1 MELQDK
7 PLDPKESLQ
16 LIQRFISGA
25 RYDVRKSAF
34 GFIFWGILIAAAA
47 LLNYLLVAFT
57 SFASPWLPWPV
68 LMIGGFVFT
77 MICYRRAAKRRGTI
91 SNYGYFFKWLFLCG
105 GLIYFL
111 MAFLCTQQGISPMPF
126 MMALTSL
133 LVGVSGF
140 VLRYRPLIWGGV
152 LFFLAAIAG
161 VFLSG
166 QGQLLLMV
174 ISILAGYMVPGIL
187 LTRGKD
193 K

>member
-1 MELQDK
+1 
-7 PLDPKESLQ
+7 
-16 LIQRFISGA
+16 
-25 RYDVRKSAF
+25 
-34 GFIFWGILIAAAA
+34 
-47 LLNYLLVAFT
+47 
-57 SFASPWLPWPV
+57 
-68 LMIGGFVFT
+68 
-77 MICYRRAAKRRGTI
+77 
-91 SNYGYFFKWLFLCG
+91 
-105 GLIYFL
+105 
-111 MAFLCTQQGISPMPF
+111 MPF